1 MDMDEKAVVK
11 IDAEGGLVS
20 CAKELAAGDCGYEK
34 GEKVCGRC
42 GAMAVQQKLTY
53 STPQEKHLVEYLD
66 SLSDEDLDKEFPES
80 SDYDEIDSK
89 VVFDVGG
96 AFLRRALTNRRRR
109 RRKSVEGDVVSIKGE
124 EEESYVEDED
134 LLSDEEKGMLRALR
148 RRMQKMGENGEMY
161 EDEDILDEDEKGMFR
176 MLRRRMRRKQMM
188 TPEGEVPAPV
198 PMPAPAENTEAPEPV
213 EDEDDKDDKTICPK
227 CSYKNSKNARF
238 CSQCGTK
245 LMANESDDEEMS
257 DEKMGMGSSMGSS
270 MGGGS
275 EMEQMA
281 EEEMEKRRRARE
293 MRMQSMGVKSADWDE
308 EAYVCGFQKKMLPGN
323 SVPCVAC
330 PGGCAPEQGLPT
342 LIEVEGLAEGTFG
355 GKILASGYS
364 DIKDSFV
371 VQVKR
376 DDVIIEAIF
385 DGQDARCKGWRELD
399 SDQIDVKSADS
410 PKAII
415 SFEEAAQIAVKSIEG
430 EIVSIDA
437 DEFEGNESY
446 AVEISGADGNS
457 YDVYVSL
464 DGQILGYDTYDAV
477 EALEIEAEIA
487 EIALKRAY
495 GIEAR
500 QEMAEAGEAMP
511 DGSFPI
517 KDEADLRNAIQ
528 AHGRAKDIDAAKAHI
543 KKRAKDLGL
552 EELLPEEW
560 SSGEKSVTVADDP
573 ELLAKLLEF
582 ELMAL
587 DEETDL
593 DN

>member
-11 IDAEGGLVS
+11 IDAQGDLVS
-20 CAKELAAGDCGYEK
+20 CAKSLPEGECGYEK
-34 GEKVCGRC
+34 GAKVCGKC
-42 GAMAVQQKLTY
+42 GAMAVQQKLDA
-53 STPQEKHLVEYLD
+53 KMMD
-66 SLSDEDLDKEFPES
+66 AEDD
-80 SDYDEIDSK
+80 
-89 VVFDVGG
+89 
-96 AFLRRALTNRRRR
+96 
-109 RRKSVEGDVVSIKGE
+109 GE
-124 EEESYVEDED
+124 EYEEDED
-134 LLSDEEKGMLRALR
+134 LLSDEEKGMLRMLR

-161 EDEDILDEDEKGMFR
+161 EDEDMLDEEEKGMFR
-176 MLRRRMRRKQMM
+176 SLRRRMRRKQMM

-198 PMPAPAENTEAPEPV
+198 PMPTPDAKPEAENDSENE
-213 EDEDDKDDKTICPK
+213 DKTICPK

-245 LMANESDDEEMS
+245 LMANAEDDEEDMS
-257 DEKMGMGSSMGSS
+257 EEKMGMGMGS
-270 MGGGS
+270 GNES
-275 EMEQMA
+275 EMQRMD
-281 EEEMEKRRRARE
+281 EEEMAKRRRARE
-293 MRMQSMGVKSADWDE
+293 MRMESMGVKSEDWDDD
-308 EAYVCGFQKKMLPGN
+308 AYICGFQQKMLAG
-323 SVPCVAC
+323 SSAPCVAC

-342 LIEVEGLAEGTFG
+342 LIEVQGLAEGTFG
-355 GKILASGYS
+355 GKILTSGYS
-364 DIKDSFV
+364 DVKDVFI

-376 DDVIIEAIF
+376 DNVIIEAVF

-410 PKAII
+410 TSNII
-415 SFEEAAQIAVKSIEG
+415 SFEEAGQIAVKSIEG

-464 DGQILGYDTYDAV
+464 DGQVLGYDTYDAV

-495 GIEAR
+495 GMEAR
-500 QEMAEAGEAMP
+500 QAMADAGEAMP

-528 AHGRAKDIDAAKAHI
+528 AHGRAKDVEAAKRHI
-543 KKRAKDLGL
+543 KKRARDLGL
-552 EELLPEEW
+552 EEMIPKEW
-560 SSGEKSVTVADDP
+560 SDGEKSLTVADDP

-587 DEETDL
+587 DENTDL